1 MAVLIKAFQEQYP
14 STQVGYLRTPDA
26 TARAIF
32 PVAPKQTLPYANC
45 KDCEHHMAR
54 ALEPDSHERHRTVPL
69 QETLTRIPGYPSKL
83 VIFKIPASS
92 YWWVRYYANQR
103 IFKRTT
109 KTEVKRDALEA
120 AKRFYDDIN
129 LRLHNGS
136 IDAPLDYNP
145 AQVMTFAGAAR
156 LLIESEEGKYKRG
169 QLTKISFEN
178 MQLRLNKHV
187 LPFFGQVDVNMINY
201 KMLDS
206 FLQHLSGAGNGLS
219 VSTIS
224 AYMGLVRKVLIHA
237 ARHSFIKHVPEFP
250 NVGVEDKPRGWFT
263 VPEYKLITSKAKK
276 LADQTVEWRKDALTG
291 ESYFCMP
298 GEARRGDDKMVRRV
312 YMTRDLA
319 DLIVFMVNS
328 YIRPTDVKN
337 MQHGHV
343 HVIDKEYTYLRLA
356 LPPSKGHSFPI
367 TTMPW
372 AVRVYERLCG
382 RRLKEQGSEAALP
395 ANEYVFMPDAPSRED
410 AMKKLQRQFEVV
422 LDMTGLRYSNTGEIR
437 SLYSLRHSSIM
448 FRLLYGRAI
457 DTLTLARNARTS
469 PEMIDRFYAAPL
481 QGEMN
486 IEMLQSR
493 RNPRPWE

>member
-1 MAVLIKAFQEQYP
+1 MAQQNHNVAAEYPIAFA
-14 STQVGYLRTPDA
+14 GYQRPKDTTDL
-26 TARAIF
+26 AIF
-32 PVAPKQTLPYANC
+32 PVAPKQTLPYTNC

-83 VIFKIPASS
+83 VIFRIPASS

-120 AKRFYDDIN
+120 AKRFYDDVN
-129 LRLHNGS
+129 LRLHNGT

-145 AQVMTFAGAAR
+145 AQVMTFTGVSR
-156 LLIESEEGKYKRG
+156 LLVESEEAKYKRG

-178 MQLRLNKHV
+178 MQLRLNKYV
-187 LPFFGQVDVNMINY
+187 LPFFMETDVNMINY
-201 KMLDS
+201 KMLDA
-206 FLQHLSGAGNGLS
+206 FLQHLSGPENKLS

-237 ARHSFIKHVPEFP
+237 ARHSILKHVPEFP

-263 VPEYKLITSKAKK
+263 VPEYKAITAMAKR
-276 LADQTVEWRKDALTG
+276 LAGKSVEWRKDAATAQ
-291 ESYFCMP
+291 SYFCMP
-298 GEARRGDDKMVRRV
+298 GQAKSAEDRLVRRV
-312 YMTRDLA
+312 HMTRDLP

-337 MQHGHV
+337 MQHAHV
-343 HVIDKEYTYLRLA
+343 HVIDKEYQYLRLT

-372 AVRVYERLCG
+372 AVRVYQRMCE
-382 RRLKEQGSEAALP
+382 RRLKTLGEGAQIP
-395 ANEYVFMPDAPSRED
+395 ANEYVFMPDAASRND

-422 LDMTGLRYSNTGEIR
+422 LEMTSLRRSSNDEIR

>member
-1 MAVLIKAFQEQYP
+1 MPL
-14 STQVGYLRTPDA
+14 
-26 TARAIF
+26 
-32 PVAPKQTLPYANC
+32 
-45 KDCEHHMAR
+45 
-54 ALEPDSHERHRTVPL
+54 ALEPDAHERHRSVPL
-69 QETLTRIPGYPSKL
+69 QETMTRIPGYPRKL

-92 YWWVRYYANQR
+92 YWWVRYYASAR
-103 IFKRTT
+103 VFKRTT

-145 AQVMTFAGAAR
+145 AEVMTFAKVAKM
-156 LLIESEEGKYKRG
+156 LMESEEAKYKRG

-187 LPFFGQVDVNMINY
+187 LPFFMETDVNMINY
-201 KMLDS
+201 KMLDA
-206 FLQHLSGAGNGLS
+206 FLQRLSSDGAKLS

-237 ARHSFIKHVPEFP
+237 ARNSFLKHVPEFP
-250 NVGVEDKPRGWFT
+250 NVGVEDKPRGWFS
-263 VPEYKLITSKAKK
+263 VIEYKAITAMSKK
-276 LADQTVEWRKDALTG
+276 LAGLSMEWRKDAATG

-298 GEARRGDDKMVRRV
+298 HSARSAEDKLVRRV
-312 YMTRDLA
+312 HMTRDLS

-328 YIRPTDVKN
+328 YVRPTDIKN
-337 MQHGHV
+337 MQHRHV
-343 HVIDKEYTYLRLA
+343 DVVDREYKYLRLN

-372 AVRVYERLCG
+372 AVRVYQRICER
-382 RRLKEQGSEAALP
+382 RVKEGGLGFELP
-395 ANEYVFMPDAPSRED
+395 INDYVFMPDAPSRDD

-422 LDMTGLRYSNTGEIR
+422 LAMTGLRHSNTGEIR

-486 IEMLQSR
+486 IELLQSR